1 MKRIQRILTAPG
13 LAVLLLTGNA
23 SGVEPV
29 SPRFPDTE
37 LPSRMEEDDVMS
49 RQGVVYVS
57 GTLLVSPCV
66 LSDWASEMQG
76 QKQNWL
82 SRKVRQVTL
91 ALEGCGDG
99 VVHTGLRQ
107 NAPLS
112 VRGSWGNRT
121 ERFPLRLN
129 DGVNYLTFSLSQDA
143 GLVPL
148 EMSYE

>member
-13 LAVLLLTGNA
+13 LVVLLLAGNA
-23 SGVEPV
+23 SGAEPV

-37 LPSRMEEDDVMS
+37 LPSRVADDDVMS

-57 GTLLVSPCV
+57 GVLLVSPCV

-76 QKQNWL
+76 QNWL
-82 SRKVRQVTL
+82 SRNVRQITL
-91 ALEGCGDG
+91 ALEGCGMG
-99 VVHTGLRQ
+99 EVRTGHRQ

-112 VRGSWGNRT
+112 VRGSWGNGT

>member
-13 LAVLLLTGNA
+13 LVVLLLTGSA
-23 SGVEPV
+23 SGAEPV

-37 LPSRMEEDDVMS
+37 LPSRVAEDDVMS

-66 LSDWASEMQG
+66 LSDWAGEIQG
-76 QKQNWL
+76 QNWVN
-82 SRKVRQVTL
+82 RKVRQVTL

-99 VVHTGLRQ
+99 VIHTGLRQ
-107 NAPLS
+107 NAPLPVS
-112 VRGSWGNRT
+112 GIWGKGT

-129 DGVNYLTFSLSQDA
+129 DGVNYLTLSLSQDA

-148 EMSYE
+148 EMRYE

>member
-1 MKRIQRILTAPG
+1 MKRMQRILTAPG

-23 SGVEPV
+23 FGAEPV

-37 LPSRMEEDDVMS
+37 LPSRVDEDDVMS

-66 LSDWASEMQG
+66 LSDWASEVQG
-76 QKQNWL
+76 QNWMN
-82 SRKVRQVTL
+82 RKVRQVTL

-99 VVHTGLRQ
+99 GIRTGLRQ
-107 NAPLS
+107 NAPMS
-112 VRGSWGNRT
+112 VSGVWGNEA

-129 DGVNYLTFSLSQDA
+129 DGVNYLTFSLPQGA
-143 GLVPL
+143 ELLVPL
-148 EMSYE
+148 EMRYE

>member
-13 LAVLLLTGNA
+13 LAVLLLTGSA
-23 SGVEPV
+23 SGAEPV

-37 LPSRMEEDDVMS
+37 LPSRVAEDDVMS

-66 LSDWASEMQG
+66 LSDWAGEIQG
-76 QKQNWL
+76 QNWVN
-82 SRKVRQVTL
+82 REVRQVTL

-99 VVHTGLRQ
+99 VIHTGLRQ
-107 NAPLS
+107 NAPLP
-112 VRGSWGNRT
+112 VNGIWGNGT

-129 DGVNYLTFSLSQDA
+129 DGVNYLTFSLPQGA

-148 EMSYE
+148 EMCYE

>member
-13 LAVLLLTGNA
+13 LAMLLLTGSA
-23 SGVEPV
+23 SGAEPV

-37 LPSRMEEDDVMS
+37 LPSRVAEDDVMS

-66 LSDWASEMQG
+66 LSDWVSEMQG
-76 QKQNWL
+76 QNWL
-82 SRKVRQVTL
+82 SRNVRQVTL

-99 VVHTGLRQ
+99 VVRTGLRQ
-107 NAPLS
+107 NAPLP
-112 VRGSWGNRT
+112 VRGAWGNGT
-121 ERFPLRLN
+121 ERFLLRLN
-129 DGVNYLTFSLSQDA
+129 DGVNYLTLSLSQDA

>member
-23 SGVEPV
+23 SGAEPV

-37 LPSRMEEDDVMS
+37 LPSRVAEDDVMS

-66 LSDWASEMQG
+66 LSDWASEIQG
-76 QKQNWL
+76 QNWL
-82 SRKVRQVTL
+82 SRNVRQVTL

-99 VVHTGLRQ
+99 EVRTELRQ

-112 VRGSWGNRT
+112 VRGTWGNGT